1 MKIEVIFSKDV
12 GFLLSKENTISIV
25 PLGGFFII
33 SKPKRYFL
41 DPDEVDFKLFKI
53 LIVRKALLPS
63 NFEDITNK
71 TIILTL
77 WLNNLKN
84 VISEIDKIKV
94 LHATTISYLF
104 NKQLFSNQ
112 KLLKK
117 YFECYKNIM
126 NEVKLIKFLE
136 VK

>member
-12 GFLLSKENTISIV
+12 GYLISKENNIHIV
-25 PLGGFFII
+25 PISGFFIV
-33 SKPKRYFL
+33 SKNKRYFL

-53 LIVRKALLPS
+53 LIVKKALLPS
-63 NFEDITNK
+63 NFEDIINK